1 MLGEDEAAMK
11 RFAQIP
17 DEAPANVK
25 YAAFYNAGVISQKKS
40 NFDDAQN
47 FFRKALEIDNTKID
61 AKINME
67 LSLQKT
73 LEDGK
78 QNQASTNQINENKEE
93 VPDIDKALFKHI
105 KENDQKQWKNS
116 ETSQNQNLSS
126 DY

>member
-1 MLGEDEAAMK
+1 MV
-11 RFAQIP
+11 IP
-17 DEAPANVK
+17 TVD
-25 YAAFYNAGVISQKKS
+25 ISIRQLS
-40 NFDDAQN
+40 GITLSSVADLLRQTSPQN
-47 FFRKALEIDNTKID
+47 YVGNGILLKELNTKID
-61 AKINME
+61 TKINME
-67 LSLQKT
+67 LCLQKT